1 MDAIKLPT
9 SLRHAL
15 ASLAAIA
22 VLGLGLAGCSDAAAE
37 SRDASSRLEV
47 EVCFTNELGS
57 KPVQVATTSDGSGTL
72 WQATLQSGQTGC
84 THSKGSTAELQGY
97 IQVQDSPEEFAYRF
111 HNPSVGYPEGD
122 LISRQVGASTKSGQG
137 VCQGFSAG
145 ESVVLDYGSARLFVE
160 RQTDSE
166 YKRFRVVVM
175 PSEAKT
181 ATKSCS
187 VSRSSQGGNG

>member
-9 SLRHAL
+9 NLRHAVAPL
-15 ASLAAIA
+15 GTVA
-22 VLGLGLAGCSDAAAE
+22 VLALTLAGCATAPNQTRE
-37 SRDASSRLEV
+37 ASSLRDV
-47 EVCFTNELGS
+47 EVCFTNELANTLA
-57 KPVQVATTSDGSGTL
+57 QVSTTSDGSGTL